1 MRVGLT
7 VMGFFAAALC
17 APATAGAQ
25 RGSGSIERAH
35 REGKQAFA
43 AGDYETAAA
52 RFDEAYLLSDDPTY
66 LFNLAQAQ
74 RLNGDCRAAF
84 GSYREFLD
92 KVPDAPNRADV
103 EDKLA
108 ALEGCARPPAR
119 LMPTPVPQPA
129 AARRE
134 LAITA
139 SARATPPPRRK
150 RTGLWV
156 AAGGGLVLAASVIQ
170 LVAADAEDAS
180 ALAVFIGIP
189 VGAGLFFGGAG
200 QEILAWQRAHPDL

>member
-7 VMGFFAAALC
+7 VMGLFAAALC

-25 RGSGSIERAH
+25 RHSDSVERAH

-43 AGDYETAAA
+43 QGDYETAAA
-52 RFDEAYLLSDDPTY
+52 RFDDAYLLSDDPTY

-84 GSYREFLD
+84 GSYREFLN

-103 EDKLA
+103 EEKLA
-108 ALEGCARPPAR
+108 ALESCARPPAR
-119 LMPTPVPQPA
+119 LMPAPVPPPA
-129 AARRE
+129 AARSE
-134 LAITA
+134 LAVTA
-139 SARATPPPRRK
+139 RTTPPEGRK

-170 LVAADAEDAS
+170 LVTADTDEAS
-180 ALAVFIGIP
+180 PLAMFIGIP
-189 VGAGLFFGGAG
+189 VGAGLFLGGAG